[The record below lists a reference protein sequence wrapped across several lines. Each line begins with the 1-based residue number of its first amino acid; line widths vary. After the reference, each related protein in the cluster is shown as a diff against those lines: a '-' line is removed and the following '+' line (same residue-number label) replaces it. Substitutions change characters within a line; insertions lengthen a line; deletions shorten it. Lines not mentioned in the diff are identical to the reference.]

1 MRTSGGRRALFE
13 GDPKRLQ
20 ENESQQVTKFFGF
33 EFNYIDAIASKKG
46 RLMSYRGIRES
57 HD

>member
-1 MRTSGGRRALFE
+1 MRTSGGRRAPF
-13 GDPKRLQ
+13 GDDPKRLP
-20 ENESQQVTKFFGF
+20 ENESQHVTKFLGF

-46 RLMSYRGIRES
+46 RLMSYSGIRES